1 MQHILITGGT
11 GSLGNA
17 LISALLNQFQNTVK
31 IIAISN
37 NQREIDATNKKFRD
51 KNITII
57 FCDITDL
64 VVLKAVFNKY
74 KPTTVFHL
82 AALKHVDLSQANPL
96 DYVDVNILG
105 TKNVLTCV
113 NQSSVKKVIGLSTDK
128 AVAPANV
135 YGATKLIMEQL
146 FINANAINND
156 IQITLIRPGNILGS
170 KGSIIDKIA
179 TQEKLVFTNLEMTRF
194 CITEKELA
202 SFILFVLLKMKGG
215 EVFIPKMKSF
225 KLKDLLKIISSKQEV
240 RYVKEREGE
249 KIHEQLI
256 ADHEFK
262 NTQEHE
268 GYYCIHKNNNNSN
281 SLKLN
286 NSNLCERIEM
296 DDLQKV
302 LQELKNKK

>member
-17 LISALLNQFQNTVK
+17 LISALLNQFKNTVK

-37 NQREIDATNKKFRD
+37 NQQEIEATNKKF
-51 KNITII
+51 KVNNSTVL

-64 VVLKAVFNKY
+64 VALKEVFNKY

-96 DYVDVNILG
+96 DYVAVNILG
-105 TKNVLTCV
+105 TKNVLSCI
-113 NQSSVKKVIGLSTDK
+113 SHSFVKKVIGLSTDK

-146 FINANAINND
+146 FINANTINNNT
-156 IQITLIRPGNILGS
+156 QIALIRSGNILGS

-179 TQEKLVFTNLEMTRF
+179 IQEKLVFTNLDMTRF

-225 KLKDLLKIISSKQEV
+225 KLKDLLKIISIKQEV
-240 RYVKEREGE
+240 TYVKEREGE

-256 ADHEFK
+256 ADYEVK
-262 NTQEHE
+262 NTQEYKD
-268 GYYCIHKNNNNSN
+268 YYCIHKNNNNSN

-286 NSNLCERIEM
+286 TSNLCERIAI

-302 LQELKNKK
+302 LQLKSKK